1 MLTSGS
7 ITTTH
12 VFELIHSKPFLR
24 PTTDIVQFGIVDG
37 VDGSILSSI
46 AEIPMVPQNGHFFK
60 ILEIQTLNS
69 CNEKL
74 RIVKK
79 KNDSK

>member
-1 MLTSGS
+1 M
-7 ITTTH
+7 
-12 VFELIHSKPFLR
+12 ELIHSKPFLR
-24 PTTDIVQFGIVDG
+24 PTTDTDIVQFGI

-69 CNEKL
+69 CSEKW
-74 RIVKK
+74 
-79 KNDSK
+79 NDSK

>member
-37 VDGSILSSI
+37 SILSSI
-46 AEIPMVPQNGHFFK
+46 AEIPMVPQNSRFQNFG
-60 ILEIQTLNS
+60 N
-69 CNEKL
+69 
-74 RIVKK
+74 
-79 KNDSK
+79 

>member
-37 VDGSILSSI
+37 SILSSI

-69 CNEKL
+69 CSEKL

>member
-37 VDGSILSSI
+37 SILSSI

-60 ILEIQTLNS
+60 ILVIETLNCCS
-69 CNEKL
+69 EKL
-74 RIVKK
+74 RRVKNK
-79 KNDSK
+79 YDS